1 MNFKVGDFVRV
12 KTLKEFSNEKYV
24 VVTENTS
31 GDDVLCYEC
40 SYNFSFLVKMKKYC
54 GKTYQVVAVNERSN
68 YYRLLEIY
76 NQENTDDLTI
86 NSASVYHYVFQDW
99 MLVPA
104 QKTLIVKTDGMK
116 RTSVYQGSK
125 QATVSLWHEDN
136 YDEFVGAV
144 EALAKFYSRKSPFD
158 ELKYYKEAYEDV
170 AQTAAQLYEEQ
181 PEIKPYIL
189 ISDKAKT
196 SNKKVC
202 SPRFKKGDR
211 FRLSCTSLPGSTIL
225 PYKFYFLESAYEQLK
240 GHIFTVDHVSNAYC
254 SYDGVTR
261 EYQDL
266 YFKIDNT
273 LCTYPSFL
281 FTEVYQDNDS
291 DEYVHFVEVPKYF
304 DENKQLRKLCNKRLR
319 VKKVKGDSIIV
330 NGPKNKPYA
339 IPKSKS
345 VEAYVAQ
352 EEDHPYSKYK
362 LGDRIC
368 LLTDSNIARK
378 YSKGT
383 IIGYGDNNS
392 FKVRFDSNFKAK
404 ARVLRVTRLT
414 ETLDSRDFRLE

>member
-24 VVTENTS
+24 VVTGNTS
-31 GDDVLCYEC
+31 SDDVLCYEY
-40 SYNFSFLVKMKKYC
+40 SYDFNFLVRMKKYC
-54 GKTYQVVAVNERSN
+54 GKTYQVVAVNERSS

-104 QKTLIVKTDGMK
+104 RKTLIVKTDGMK

-136 YDEFVGAV
+136 YDEFVGTV
-144 EALAKFYSRKSPFD
+144 EALAKFYDRKSPFD
-158 ELKYYKEAYEDV
+158 ELKYYKEAYEN
-170 AQTAAQLYEEQ
+170 AAQAAAQSYEEQ

-189 ISDKAKT
+189 TSDKAKT

-202 SPRFKKGDR
+202 SPRFKKGSR
-211 FRLSCTSLPGSTIL
+211 FRLSSTSLPGSTIL

-240 GHIFTVDHVSNAYC
+240 GHIFTVDHVSNSYC

-266 YFKIDNT
+266 YFKIGNT

-291 DEYVHFVEVPKYF
+291 DEYVHFVAVPKCF
-304 DENKQLRKLCNKRLR
+304 DENKQLRKLCNKWLR
-319 VKKVKGDSIIV
+319 VKEVKGDSITV
-330 NGPKNKPYA
+330 NGPKNKPYV
-339 IPKSKS
+339 IPKSKAF
-345 VEAYVAQ
+345 ETYVAQ
-352 EEDHPYSKYK
+352 EENPRYSKYK

-368 LLTDSNIARK
+368 LLTDSNTARK

-392 FKVRFDSNFKAK
+392 FKIRLDSNFKAK
-404 ARVLRVTRLT
+404 TRALTVTGQV

>member
-12 KTLKEFSNEKYV
+12 KTFKNFSRERDV
-24 VVTENTS
+24 VVTRNTS
-31 GDDVLCYEC
+31 DDEVMCYNYG
-40 SYNFSFLVKMKKYC
+40 YNFNFLVKMKRYC
-54 GKTYQVVAVNERSN
+54 GKAYRVVEVNERSS
-68 YYRLLEIY
+68 YYRLLEID

-86 NSASVYHYVFQDW
+86 NSASVYMYVFQDW

-104 QKTLIVKTDGMK
+104 RKTLIIKTDGMK
-116 RTSVYQGSK
+116 QTSVYQGDK
-125 QATVSLWHEDN
+125 RATVNLWHEDR

-144 EALAKFYSRKSPFD
+144 EALAKFYDRKSPFD

-170 AQTAAQLYEEQ
+170 ARAAAQPYEEQ

-291 DEYVHFVEVPKYF
+291 DEYVHFVEVSKYF
-304 DENKQLRKLCNKRLR
+304 DENKQLQKLCNKWLR

>member
-12 KTLKEFSNEKYV
+12 KTLKNFSNEKDV
-24 VVTENTS
+24 VVTGNTS

-40 SYNFSFLVKMKKYC
+40 RYNFNFLVKMKRYC
-54 GKTYQVVAVNERSN
+54 GKAYRVVEVNERSS
-68 YYRLLEIY
+68 YYRLLEID
-76 NQENTDDLTI
+76 NQENPDDLTI
-86 NSASVYHYVFQDW
+86 NSASVYMYVFQDW

-104 QKTLIVKTDGMK
+104 RKTLIIKTDGMK
-116 RTSVYQGSK
+116 QTSVYQGDK
-125 QATVSLWHEDN
+125 RATVNLWHEDR

-144 EALAKFYSRKSPFD
+144 EALAKFYDRKSPFD

-170 AQTAAQLYEEQ
+170 ARAAAQSYEEQ
-181 PEIKPYIL
+181 SEIEPYIL
-189 ISDKAKT
+189 TSDKPKT
-196 SNKKVC
+196 SNKRGC
-202 SPRFKKGDR
+202 SSWFKKGDR

-291 DEYVHFVEVPKYF
+291 DEHVHFVTVPKQF
-304 DENKQLRKLCNKRLR
+304 DRDRYLRKLCNKWL
-319 VKKVKGDSIIV
+319 KVKGVKDDSIIV
-330 NGPKNKPYA
+330 NGPKNKSYS
-339 IPKSKS
+339 IPKSKA
-345 VEAYVAQ
+345 VEAYIAQ
-352 EEDHPYSKYK
+352 EEDYRYPDYK

-368 LLTDSNIARK
+368 LLTDSTIARK

-383 IIGYGDNNS
+383 IIGYEDNYK
-392 FKVRFDSNFKAK
+392 FRIRFDDNFKSKIGELA
-404 ARVLRVTRLT
+404 ARRV
-414 ETLDSRDFRLE
+414 ETVSGKNFRLE

>member
-24 VVTENTS
+24 VVTGNTS
-31 GDDVLCYEC
+31 GGDTLCYEC
-40 SYNFSFLVKMKKYC
+40 RYNFNFLVKMKKYC
-54 GKTYQVVAVNERSN
+54 GKTYQVVAVNKRSN

-86 NSASVYHYVFQDW
+86 NSDSVYHYVFQDW

-144 EALAKFYSRKSPFD
+144 EALAKLYGRKSPFD
-158 ELKYYKEAYEDV
+158 ELKYYKEAYED
-170 AQTAAQLYEEQ
+170 AAQAAAQSYEEQ

-189 ISDKAKT
+189 TSDKAKT

-202 SPRFKKGDR
+202 SPRFKKGSR
-211 FRLSCTSLPGSTIL
+211 FRLSSTSLPGSTIL
-225 PYKFYFLESAYEQLK
+225 PYRFYLLESAYEQLK
-240 GHIFTVDHVSNAYC
+240 GHIFTVDHVSNSYC
-254 SYDGVTR
+254 SYDGTTW

-273 LCTYPSFL
+273 LRTYPSFL
-281 FTEVYQDNDS
+281 FTEVSQDSDS
-291 DEYVHFVEVPKYF
+291 DEYVHFVVVPKCF
-304 DENKQLRKLCNKRLR
+304 DENKQLRKLCNKCLR
-319 VKKVKGDSIIV
+319 VKEVRGDSIIV
-330 NGPKNKPYA
+330 NGPKNKPYL
-339 IPKSKS
+339 IPKSKA
-345 VEAYVAQ
+345 VEAYVTQ

-368 LLTDSNIARK
+368 LLTDANIAKK

-383 IIGYGDNNS
+383 IIGYGDNYS

-404 ARVLRVTRLT
+404 TPTLAVTKLV